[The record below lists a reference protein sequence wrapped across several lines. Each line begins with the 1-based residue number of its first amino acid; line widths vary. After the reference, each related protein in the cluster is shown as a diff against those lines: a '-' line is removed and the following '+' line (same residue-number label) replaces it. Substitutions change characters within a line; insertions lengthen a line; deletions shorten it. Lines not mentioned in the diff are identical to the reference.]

1 VSFSDEAS
9 GIKPSKVEGEA
20 IGGATLLR
28 EMYPPASC
36 VEERSASGAWLIA
49 HPLSPMLE
57 ETKTERE
64 RVKRENLAF
73 LSIVQEF
80 SRGWIERRSVK

>member
-28 EMYPPASC
+28 EIYPPANC
-36 VEERSASGAWLIA
+36 VEERSASGAGLIA
-49 HPLSPMLE
+49 QPVSPRLE
-57 ETKTERE
+57 EIKTVKE

-80 SRGWIERRSVK
+80 SRG